1 MSVALSALD
10 GNPVAGRAAPALLPS
25 AASAAVPVAAP
36 VRAVVRRAEKRESNL
51 FMSTRRR
58 TEQVTS

>member
-10 GNPVAGRAAPALLPS
+10 GNPVAGRAAPALLP
-25 AASAAVPVAAP
+25 SAAVPVAAP